1 MFIDPERVAAALPA
15 YDLGPEVGS
24 GAFGFVL
31 EGRHRGL
38 DRVVAIKVMPTR
50 RRHHALDSSVEAR
63 ILARFDHPHII
74 RVHDYVQTDDLHLIV
89 MEMMAGGTL
98 DDRKGVLTQLDACA
112 VGLAVADAL
121 TCAHSK
127 GILHRDIKP
136 ENMLFD
142 TTGLVKVAD
151 FGIAKLMS
159 GAAGPTSTLVGTRH
173 FMPPEQLRG
182 GPLSAATD
190 VYALSVVLHLLLTGE
205 VPPGPIPPRPLLA
218 SDGREH
224 PVPPALRAVPGPIR
238 AVIQAALAEDPAD
251 RPQTARGFAIALA
264 GAAAAAYGPGWLAR
278 ADVPVH
284 LHEDVRVATTTSTT
298 PASLAG
304 EQPPAVAGAV
314 LPSAARGD
322 APARGRAPGPAS
334 SASASAPASASASP
348 AAAGDGARA
357 GDGNSGAVS
366 GKSRSSDGGG
376 QRRHARP
383 RSHRTPPPRRLL
395 TASLALLFIAVVAG
409 GTVLAVA
416 LSHDQP
422 RVLAAPLGE
431 PLTEHTDWVVSLAF
445 APSPLP
451 PTPSP
456 ARRIL
461 ASGSKDGT
469 ARLWDVSDP
478 AAPYPIGPPLPG
490 TSPGVTSVA
499 FSPDGRTLAS
509 GNWDGTVRLWD
520 VTDPRAP
527 FSLGAPLSVDV
538 GGPRYPETLVSV
550 VFLGDGSA
558 LASAGPTQTTLWNV
572 TDRQRPTPLGPP
584 IPGRT
589 RLARLVGADVGG
601 AVLGRVG
608 EGSTVRLWSVAD
620 PTRPEPLSVLSSGH
634 VGDVNALA
642 LSPDQRTMVT
652 GGADTDLRVWDVTD
666 RRHPRLLGKPLRRHQ
681 STLWTALFLPGGR
694 TVVTASYDGTVGVW
708 DVRDREHAR
717 YVGPIRTRHTDWL
730 LSMALSPDGRILATG
745 GKDGTIQLWNAAGL
759 TDTTP
764 PENR

>member
-50 RRHHALDSSVEAR
+50 RRHHTLDSSVEAR

-173 FMPPEQLRG
+173 FMPPEQLHG

-224 PVPPALRAVPGPIR
+224 PVPPALRAVPGPVR

-251 RPQTARGFAIALA
+251 RPQTARGFALALA

-284 LHEDVRVATTTSTT
+284 LHEDVRAATTATTTPATT
-298 PASLAG
+298 ASLAG
-304 EQPPAVAGAV
+304 GQPPVVDGTV
-314 LPSAARGD
+314 LPFPASGE
-322 APARGRAPGPAS
+322 APAHGRTPGPATS
-334 SASASAPASASASP
+334 AASASASAASA
-348 AAAGDGARA
+348 
-357 GDGNSGAVS
+357 
-366 GKSRSSDGGG
+366 GKPGTVPRKPGSSDGLG

-383 RSHRTPPPRRLL
+383 RSHRTAPPRRLL
-395 TASLALLFIAVVAG
+395 AASLALLFITVVAG

-416 LSHDQP
+416 LSHDRP
-422 RVLAAPLGE
+422 RSLAAPLGE

-445 APSPLP
+445 SPSP
-451 PTPSP
+451 SK
-456 ARRIL
+456 RIL

-520 VTDPRAP
+520 VTDPKAP

-550 VFLGDGSA
+550 VFLADGSA

-584 IPGRT
+584 IPGHT

-608 EGSTVRLWSVAD
+608 EGSTVRLWRVAD
-620 PTRPEPLSVLSSGH
+620 PARPEALSVLSSGH

-666 RRHPRLLGKPLRRHQ
+666 LRHPRLLGKPLSRHQ
-681 STLWTALFLPGGR
+681 STLWTALFLAGGR

-759 TDTTP
+759 TDATP
-764 PENR
+764 PENS